1 MQEPPGRGERPLR
14 TTLHEG
20 VARGI
25 THHRPEL
32 KTQPTEVPETQK
44 QMPRLEKSL
53 RLSTKKCDMFS
64 GEINRLKGR
73 IEKRV
78 TVQIEGRLEEATL
91 LDTIRAENC
100 PRRTG
105 SSIRGRGRRRQ
116 YVQAQGTTVGISL
129 RECRRVCP

>member
-1 MQEPPGRGERPLR
+1 MREPPGRGERPLR

-32 KTQPTEVPETQK
+32 KTQPPEVPETQK
-44 QMPRLEKSL
+44 QMPRPEKSL

-73 IEKRV
+73 IERRI
-78 TVQIEGRLEEATL
+78 TPQIEGRLEEATL
-91 LDTIRAENC
+91 LDTSRELPPADRFERPRKGATPPVRA
-100 PRRTG
+100 G
-105 SSIRGRGRRRQ
+105 SGHDGRDQ
-116 YVQAQGTTVGISL
+116 PA
-129 RECRRVCP
+129 

>member
-64 GEINRLKGR
+64 GEINRLKGQ

-91 LDTIRAENC
+91 LDTIRERTAPGGPVRASAEGGNAASTC
-100 PRRTG
+100 RLRARRSG
-105 SSIRGRGRRRQ
+105 
-116 YVQAQGTTVGISL
+116 
-129 RECRRVCP
+129 